1 MFFSNFVN
9 WFWFIIKFYVGC
21 LGDIGW
27 LIGFFEFFG
36 GCLFDLINGFF
47 LVFCVCFGNSFC
59 FMESG

>member
-1 MFFSNFVN
+1 M
-9 WFWFIIKFYVGC
+9 KFYNGC

-27 LIGFFEFFG
+27 LMGFFEFFG